1 VTAMACACLSRR
13 FFLAGLAA
21 FSAGPALGQAP
32 ACKPARPTYSVRKHP
47 LQAAVD
53 YSLPTA
59 DLARVRNT
67 RDGLFGTR
75 TLHGQAPA
83 GLTLADFKLDWSLTA
98 TSIGSGRQSC
108 VAPEHVE
115 VDLRMERH
123 RIYVARDATQSGTCR
138 RDVVLEH
145 ESRHVRINLDFIEDA
160 KTRIER
166 ALAEHVPQ
174 LGTVSGSANAA
185 LATLRNRLKR
195 PIEGAF
201 QSALSVANA
210 RHAEMDTREAYAR
223 DWSRCS

>member
-1 VTAMACACLSRR
+1 MTCACLSRR
-13 FFLAGLAA
+13 VFMAGFAA
-21 FSAGPALGQAP
+21 LTASPAMAQTP
-32 ACKPARPTYSVRKHP
+32 ACSPARPTYAVRKHP
-47 LQAAVD
+47 LQAAID

-59 DLARVRNT
+59 DLARVRDT

-75 TLHGQAPA
+75 TQHGQAPA
-83 GLTLADFKLDWSLTA
+83 GLTLADFKLDWSMTA
-98 TSIGSGRQSC
+98 TSIGSGRQIC

-123 RIYVARDATQSGTCR
+123 RIYIARDVTRTGTCR

-145 ESRHVRINLDFIEDA
+145 ESRHVRINLEFVEDA

-174 LGTVSGSANAA
+174 LGTLSGSPNAA
-185 LATLRNRLKR
+185 LAVFRNRLKR

-223 DWSRCS
+223 DWARCA

>member
-1 VTAMACACLSRR
+1 MACTCLSRR
-13 FFLAGLAA
+13 VFMAGFAA
-21 FSAGPALGQAP
+21 LTAAP
-32 ACKPARPTYSVRKHP
+32 AMAQTPACSPARPTYAVRKHP

-59 DLARVRNT
+59 DLARVRDT

-75 TLHGQAPA
+75 TQHGQAPA
-83 GLTLADFKLDWSLTA
+83 GLTLADFKLDWSMTA
-98 TSIGSGRQSC
+98 TSIGNGRQIC
-108 VAPEHVE
+108 VAPERVE

-123 RIYVARDATQSGTCR
+123 RIYIARDVTRTGTCR

-145 ESRHVRINLDFIEDA
+145 ESRHVRINLEFVEDA

-174 LGTVSGSANAA
+174 LGTLSGSANAA
-185 LATLRNRLKR
+185 LAVFRNRLRR

-223 DWSRCS
+223 DWARCA